1 MSVKTN
7 NGYRLKDLLDEKSF
21 EALEKMGFKYF
32 RDKKTGKRLRIIKH
46 QWQR

>member
-1 MSVKTN
+1 MNRKRN
-7 NGYRLKDLLDEKSF
+7 IDYKLKDLLDEKSF

-32 RDKKTGKRLRIIKH
+32 RDKKTGKRLRVIKH